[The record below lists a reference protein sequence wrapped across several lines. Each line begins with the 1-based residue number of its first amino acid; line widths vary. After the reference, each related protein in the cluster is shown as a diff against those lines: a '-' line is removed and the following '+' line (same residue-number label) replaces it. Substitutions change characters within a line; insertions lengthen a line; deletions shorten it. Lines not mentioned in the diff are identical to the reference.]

1 MNNFTIKTKLI
12 ASFVSIAVLILIL
25 SILSISSIKEISNGF
40 TNYRGMANDSTLAER
55 IQSNMFMIR
64 MSVKD
69 YLAASD
75 AKHIEEFNHSFDQT
89 SSFVKKA
96 KAEIKK
102 ESSKKLFN
110 EISKDLVSYK
120 DNFYQVTDLMNKI
133 DLIVTKNLDIN
144 GELIEKALTKVMDD
158 AEINYELE
166 ISLSIA
172 QNIRTLLLAQLYTN
186 KYLAS
191 NEVKYSKRVHDEF
204 LTLKGKIE
212 QYHKTAYAKEIDK
225 AIHLIDKYQGGVNE
239 IIKIIDQRNMLV
251 NDGLNVIGTNIA
263 KLSEKVKSSIK
274 KEQDTIG
281 PMVETL
287 NSNVQ
292 NIVMIIASIILV
304 LVILLS
310 IFIPRNI
317 SSLIDTF
324 QFGLINFFK
333 YLNKETNEAQLIA
346 IDSKDEIG
354 VMSKIVDENIEKAK
368 LLIEDDISLINEVKL
383 VVEEIKNGNL
393 NQKIKLS
400 TNNQSLE
407 DLKTIINEMIEV
419 IANEVCEDINHLK
432 TSLENYQNLDFRH
445 RIENS
450 KGKTAQGLNALADI
464 INDMLLTNKD
474 NGEVLVS
481 SSNTLLKNVDDL
493 NKNSTIAA
501 ASLEETAAAVEQ
513 ITGNIRNNTSNIQQI
528 STFAS
533 EVTAS
538 ANEGE
543 KLATKTN
550 KAMDEINSEIGD
562 INEAISIIDQIAF
575 QTNILSLNAAVEAAT
590 AGEAGK
596 GFSVVAQEVRN
607 LASRSAEAA
616 SEIKT
621 LVERANSKANEGKT
635 IANSMIDG
643 YIGLNESIS
652 KSDDLIKHVSTASK
666 EQLLGIE
673 QINDAINSLDQQTQE
688 NVKIASKSN
697 DIAQQT
703 ATLADAIVVD
713 VNQKEFKGK

>member
-25 SILSISSIKEISNGF
+25 SILSISSIKEISSGF
-40 TNYRGMANDSTLAER
+40 TNYRSMAKDSTLAER
-55 IQSNMFMIR
+55 IQANMFMIR

-69 YLAASD
+69 YLAAPD
-75 AKHIEEFNHSFDQT
+75 EKYIQEFNNNFEQT

-102 ESSKKLFN
+102 DSSKKLFN
-110 EISKDLVSYK
+110 SISQDLVVYK
-120 DNFYQVTDLMNKI
+120 DEFHKVTDLMNRI
-133 DLIVTKNLDIN
+133 DLIVNQNLNIN
-144 GELIEKALTKVMDD
+144 GEQIEQSLTKVMDA

-172 QNIRTLLLAQLYTN
+172 QNIRTLLLAQLYTS

-191 NEVKYSKRVHDEF
+191 NDIKYSKRIDDEF

-212 QYHKTAYAKEIDK
+212 QYHKTAYAKEISK
-225 AIHLIDKYQGGVNE
+225 AIKLIGKYQEGVNE
-239 IIKIIDQRNMLV
+239 IIKIIEERNVLV
-251 NDGLNVIGTNIA
+251 NDVLNKIGLNIA
-263 KLSEKVKSSIK
+263 KLSEDVKLSIK
-274 KEQDTIG
+274 KEQAIIG
-281 PMVETL
+281 PMVAEL

-292 NIVMIIASIILV
+292 NVVITISSIILV
-304 LVILLS
+304 LVILMS
-310 IFIPRNI
+310 ILIPRNI
-317 SSLIDTF
+317 SSLIDRF

-333 YLNKETNEAQLIA
+333 YLNKETDEAQLIA

-354 VMSKIVDENIEKAK
+354 VMSKIVDENIEKSK
-368 LLIEDDISLINEVKL
+368 ILIEEDLTLINEVKS
-383 VVEEIKNGNL
+383 VVEDIKNGNL

-400 TNNQSLE
+400 TNNKSLE
-407 DLKTIINEMIEV
+407 ELKVIINEMIEV

-432 TSLENYQNLDFRH
+432 SSLENYQNLDFRH

-450 KGKTAQGLNALADI
+450 KGKTALGLNALADI
-464 INDMLLTNKD
+464 INDMLLTNQD
-474 NGEVLVS
+474 NGQVLVDS
-481 SSNTLLKNVDDL
+481 SKTLLKNVDDL
-493 NKNSTIAA
+493 NRNSTVAA
-501 ASLEETAAAVEQ
+501 ASLEETAAAVEE
-513 ITGNIRNNTSNIQQI
+513 ITGNIRNNTNNIQEI
-528 STFAS
+528 STFSS

-538 ANEGE
+538 AKEGE
-543 KLATKTN
+543 VLATKTN
-550 KAMDEINSEIGD
+550 KAMDEINSEISD

-621 LVERANSKANEGKT
+621 LVERANTKANEGKT

-643 YIGLNESIS
+643 YVGLNESIT
-652 KSDDLIKHVSTASK
+652 KSSELIKHVSGASK

-703 ATLADAIVVD
+703 ANLADAIVAD
-713 VNQKEFKGK
+713 VNTKEFNGK

>member
-25 SILSISSIKEISNGF
+25 SIISISSIKEISNGF
-40 TNYRGMANDSTLAER
+40 TNYRSMTKDSTKAER
-55 IQSNMFMIR
+55 IQANMFMIR

-69 YLAASD
+69 YLSTSD
-75 AKHIEEFNHSFDQT
+75 ETYIDEFNANFEHT
-89 SSFVKKA
+89 SSFVKKT
-96 KAEIKK
+96 KAGIKK

-110 EISKDLVSYK
+110 SISKDLISYK
-120 DNFYQVTDLMNKI
+120 DNFYQVTEFMDKI
-133 DLIVTKNLDIN
+133 DLIVTQNLNIN
-144 GELIEKALTKVMDD
+144 GEQIEQSLTKVMDA

-191 NEVKYSKRVHDEF
+191 NDVKYSKRIDDEF

-212 QYHKTAYAKEIDK
+212 QYHKTAYAEEIDK
-225 AIHLIDKYQGGVNE
+225 VIVLIDKYQAGVNE
-239 IIKIIDQRNMLV
+239 IIKIIDKRNIMIK
-251 NDGLNVIGTNIA
+251 DGLHVMETNIA
-263 KLSEKVKSSIK
+263 KLSYDVKRSIK

-281 PMVETL
+281 PMVAAL

-292 NIVMIIASIILV
+292 NVVVTIASIILV
-304 LVILLS
+304 LVILMS
-310 IFIPRNI
+310 IVIPRNI
-317 SSLIDTF
+317 SSLIDKF

-333 YLNKETNEAQLIA
+333 YLNKETDEAQLIG
-346 IDSKDEIG
+346 INSKDEIG
-354 VMSKIVDENIEKAK
+354 VMSKIVDENIEKSK
-368 LLIEDDISLINEVKL
+368 LLIEEDVSLINEVKL
-383 VVEEIKNGNL
+383 VVAEIKNGNL
-393 NQKIKLS
+393 KQTIKLS
-400 TNNQSLE
+400 TNNKSLE
-407 DLKTIINEMIEV
+407 ELKVIINEMIEV
-419 IANEVCEDINHLK
+419 VASEVCEDLNQLK
-432 TSLENYQNLDFRH
+432 DSLENYKNLDFRR
-445 RIENS
+445 RIQNS
-450 KGKTAQGLNALADI
+450 KGKTALGLNALAEI
-464 INDMLLTNKD
+464 INDMLLTNQN
-474 NGEVLVS
+474 NGNVLVD

-501 ASLEETAAAVEQ
+501 ASLEETAAAVEE
-513 ITGNIRNNTSNIQQI
+513 ITGNIRNNTNNIQQI
-528 STFAS
+528 SVFAS

-543 KLATKTN
+543 ILANRTN
-550 KAMDEINSEIGD
+550 KAMDEINSEISD

-621 LVERANSKANEGKT
+621 LVERANTKANEGKT

-643 YIGLNESIS
+643 YVGLNASIT
-652 KSDDLIKHVSTASK
+652 KSDELIKHVSDVSK

-673 QINDAINSLDQQTQE
+673 QINVAINSLDRQTQE
-688 NVKIASKSN
+688 NVMIASKSN

-703 ATLADAIVVD
+703 ANLANAIVED
-713 VNQKEFKGK
+713 VNTKEFNSK

>member
-12 ASFVSIAVLILIL
+12 ASFVSIAVLILVL
-25 SILSISSIKEISNGF
+25 SILSVSSIKDISNGF
-40 TNYRGMANDSTLAER
+40 TNYRSMTKDSSLAEKV
-55 IQSNMFMIR
+55 QENMFMIR

-69 YLAASD
+69 YLGAPD
-75 AKHIEEFNHSFDQT
+75 DKHIEEFNHYYEST
-89 SSFVKKA
+89 ASFVGKA
-96 KAEIKK
+96 KLEIKQ

-110 EISKDLVSYK
+110 TISKDLIKYK
-120 DNFYQVTDLMNKI
+120 EKFYQVTELMKKI
-133 DLIVTKNLDIN
+133 DLIVNKNINVN
-144 GELIEKALTKVMDD
+144 GELIEQNLTKVMDD
-158 AEINYELE
+158 AEVNYELE

-172 QNIRTLLLAQLYTN
+172 QNIRSLLLARLYTS

-191 NEVKYSKRVHDEF
+191 NETKYSKRIHDEF

-225 AIHLIDKYQGGVNE
+225 AITLIDKYQEGVNE
-239 IIKIIDQRNMLV
+239 IIKIIDERNTVV
-251 NDGLNVIGTNIA
+251 NEGLNVIGLDVA
-263 KLSEKVKSSIK
+263 KRSEQVKQSIK

-281 PMVETL
+281 PMVAQL

-292 NIVMIIASIILV
+292 NVVMTISSIILV
-304 LVILLS
+304 LVILMS

-324 QFGLINFFK
+324 QAGLINFFK

-354 VMSKIVDENIEKAK
+354 MMSKIVDENIEKSK
-368 LLIEDDISLINEVKL
+368 LLIEEDISLIDEVKS

-400 TNNQSLE
+400 TNNKSLE
-407 DLKTIINEMIEV
+407 DLKTIINDMIEV
-419 IANEVCEDINHLK
+419 IANEVCEDINSIK
-432 TSLENYQNLDFRH
+432 SSLENYQSLDFRH

-450 KGKTAQGLNALADI
+450 KGKTAVGLNALADI
-464 INDMLLTNKD
+464 INEMLLNNQD
-474 NGEVLVS
+474 NGEVLVES
-481 SSNTLLKNVDDL
+481 SKTLLKNVDDL
-493 NKNSTIAA
+493 NRNSTITA
-501 ASLEETAAAVEQ
+501 ASLEETAASVEE

-538 ANEGE
+538 AKEGE
-543 KLATKTN
+543 ILANKTN
-550 KAMDEINSEIGD
+550 KAMDEINAEISE

-621 LVERANSKANEGKT
+621 LVERANTKANEGKN

-643 YIGLNESIS
+643 YVGLNKSIT
-652 KSDDLIKHVSTASK
+652 KSDELIKHVSGASK

-703 ATLADAIVVD
+703 ARLADAIVED
-713 VNQKEFKGK
+713 VNTKEFNGK

>member
-40 TNYRGMANDSTLAER
+40 TNYRSMTNDSTMAER
-55 IQSNMFMIR
+55 IQANMFMIR

-69 YLAASD
+69 YLSTSD
-75 AKHIEEFNHSFDQT
+75 KKYIQEFDTNFEQT

-96 KAEIKK
+96 KVDIKK

-110 EISKDLVSYK
+110 TISGDLVLYK
-120 DNFYQVTDLMNKI
+120 DNFHQVIDLMDKI
-133 DLIVTKNLDIN
+133 DLIVTTNLNIN
-144 GELIEKALTKVMDD
+144 GEQIEQSLTKVMDD

-172 QNIRTLLLAQLYTN
+172 QNIRTLLLAQLYTS

-191 NEVKYSKRVHDEF
+191 NDMKYSKRIDDEF

-225 AIHLIDKYQGGVNE
+225 AIVLIDKYQAGVNE
-239 IIKIIDQRNMLV
+239 IIKIIDERNIMIK
-251 NDGLNVIGTNIA
+251 DGLHVMESNIA
-263 KLSEKVKSSIK
+263 KLSEEVKKSIK

-281 PMVETL
+281 PMVAEL

-292 NIVMIIASIILV
+292 NVVMIIASIILV
-304 LVILLS
+304 LVILMS
-310 IFIPRNI
+310 ILIPRNI
-317 SSLIDTF
+317 SSLIDKF

-333 YLNKETNEAQLIA
+333 YLNKETDEAQLIG
-346 IDSKDEIG
+346 INSKDEIG
-354 VMSKIVDENIEKAK
+354 VMSKIVDENIEKSK
-368 LLIEDDISLINEVKL
+368 ILIEEDLALINEVKL
-383 VVEEIKNGNL
+383 VVEDIKNGNL
-393 NQKIKLS
+393 NQQIKLS
-400 TNNQSLE
+400 TNNKSLE
-407 DLKTIINEMIEV
+407 ELKVIINEMIEV
-419 IANEVCEDINHLK
+419 IASEVCEDINHLK
-432 TSLENYQNLDFRH
+432 SSLANYQNLDFRH

-450 KGKTAQGLNALADI
+450 KGKTALGLNALADI
-464 INDMLLTNKD
+464 INDMLLTNQD
-474 NGEVLVS
+474 NGKVLVDTS
-481 SSNTLLKNVDDL
+481 KTLLKNVDDL
-493 NKNSTIAA
+493 NRNSTVTA

-513 ITGNIRNNTSNIQQI
+513 ITGNIRNNTNNIQQI
-528 STFAS
+528 SIFAS

-543 KLATKTN
+543 ILANKTN
-550 KAMDEINSEIGD
+550 KAMDEINSEIND

-616 SEIKT
+616 KEIKT
-621 LVERANSKANEGKT
+621 LVERANVKANEGKT

-643 YIGLNESIS
+643 YIGLNESIT
-652 KSDDLIKHVSTASK
+652 KSDELIKDVSTASK

-673 QINDAINSLDQQTQE
+673 QINDAINSLDQQTQD

-703 ATLADAIVVD
+703 ANLADAIVAD
-713 VNQKEFKGK
+713 VNTKEFNGK

>member
-25 SILSISSIKEISNGF
+25 SILSISSIKEISSGF
-40 TNYRGMANDSTLAER
+40 TNYRSMANDSTLAER
-55 IQSNMFMIR
+55 IQANMFMIR

-69 YLAASD
+69 YLAAPD
-75 AKHIEEFNHSFDQT
+75 EKYILEFNNNFEQT

-102 ESSKKLFN
+102 DSSKKLFN
-110 EISKDLVSYK
+110 SISADLVLYK
-120 DNFYQVTDLMNKI
+120 DEFHKVTDLMNRI
-133 DLIVTKNLDIN
+133 DLIVTQNLNIN
-144 GELIEKALTKVMDD
+144 GEQIEQSLTKVMDA

-172 QNIRTLLLAQLYTN
+172 QNIRTLLLAQLYTS

-191 NEVKYSKRVHDEF
+191 NDIKYSKRIDDEF

-212 QYHKTAYAKEIDK
+212 QYHKTAYAKEISK
-225 AIHLIDKYQGGVNE
+225 AIKLIDTYQEGVNE
-239 IIKIIDQRNMLV
+239 IIKIIEQRNILV
-251 NDGLNVIGTNIA
+251 NDVLNKIGLNIA
-263 KLSEKVKSSIK
+263 KLSEDVKLSIK
-274 KEQDTIG
+274 KEQAIIG
-281 PMVETL
+281 PMVAEL

-292 NIVMIIASIILV
+292 NVVIVISSIILI
-304 LVILLS
+304 LVILMS
-310 IFIPRNI
+310 ILIPRNI
-317 SSLIDTF
+317 SSLINRF

-333 YLNKETNEAQLIA
+333 YLNKETDEAQLIA

-368 LLIEDDISLINEVKL
+368 ILIEQDLTLINEVKS
-383 VVEEIKNGNL
+383 VVEDIKNGNL

-400 TNNQSLE
+400 TNNKSLE
-407 DLKTIINEMIEV
+407 ELKVIINEMIEV

-432 TSLENYQNLDFRH
+432 SSLENYQNLDFRH

-450 KGKTAQGLNALADI
+450 KGKTALGLNALADI
-464 INDMLLTNKD
+464 INDMLLTNQD
-474 NGEVLVS
+474 NGKVLVDS
-481 SSNTLLKNVDDL
+481 SKTLLKNVDDL
-493 NKNSTIAA
+493 NRNSTVAA

-513 ITGNIRNNTSNIQQI
+513 ITGNIRNNTNNIQEI
-528 STFAS
+528 STFSS

-538 ANEGE
+538 AKEGE
-543 KLATKTN
+543 VLATKTN
-550 KAMDEINSEIGD
+550 KAMDEINSEISD

-621 LVERANSKANEGKT
+621 LVERANTKANEGKT

-643 YIGLNESIS
+643 YVGLNESIT
-652 KSDDLIKHVSTASK
+652 KSSELIKHVSGASK

-703 ATLADAIVVD
+703 ANLADAIVAD
-713 VNQKEFKGK
+713 VNTKEFNGK

>member
-40 TNYRGMANDSTLAER
+40 TNYRSMTNDSTMAER
-55 IQSNMFMIR
+55 IQANMFMIR

-69 YLAASD
+69 YLSTSD
-75 AKHIEEFNHSFDQT
+75 KKYIQEFDTNFEQT

-96 KAEIKK
+96 KVDIKK

-110 EISKDLVSYK
+110 TISGDLVLYK
-120 DNFYQVTDLMNKI
+120 DNFHQVIDLMDKI
-133 DLIVTKNLDIN
+133 DLIVTTNLNIN
-144 GELIEKALTKVMDD
+144 GEQIEQSLTKVMDD

-172 QNIRTLLLAQLYTN
+172 QNIRTLLLAQLYTS

-191 NEVKYSKRVHDEF
+191 NDMKYSKRIDDEF

-225 AIHLIDKYQGGVNE
+225 AIVLIDKYQAGVNE
-239 IIKIIDQRNMLV
+239 IIKIIDERNIMIK
-251 NDGLNVIGTNIA
+251 DGLHVMESNIA
-263 KLSEKVKSSIK
+263 KLSEEVKKSIK

-281 PMVETL
+281 PMVAEL

-292 NIVMIIASIILV
+292 NVVMIIASIILV
-304 LVILLS
+304 LVILMS
-310 IFIPRNI
+310 ILIPRNI
-317 SSLIDTF
+317 SSLIDKF

-333 YLNKETNEAQLIA
+333 YLNKETDEAQLIG
-346 IDSKDEIG
+346 INSKDEIG
-354 VMSKIVDENIEKAK
+354 VMSKIVDENIEKSK
-368 LLIEDDISLINEVKL
+368 ILIEEDLALINEVKL
-383 VVEEIKNGNL
+383 VVEDIKNGNL
-393 NQKIKLS
+393 NQQIKLS
-400 TNNQSLE
+400 TNNKSLE
-407 DLKTIINEMIEV
+407 ELKVIINEMIEV
-419 IANEVCEDINHLK
+419 IASEVCEDINHLK
-432 TSLENYQNLDFRH
+432 SSLANYQNLDFRH

-450 KGKTAQGLNALADI
+450 KGKTALGLNALADI
-464 INDMLLTNKD
+464 INDMLLTNQD
-474 NGEVLVS
+474 NGKVLVDTS
-481 SSNTLLKNVDDL
+481 KTLLKNVDDL
-493 NKNSTIAA
+493 NRNSTVTA

-513 ITGNIRNNTSNIQQI
+513 ITGNIRNNTNNIQQI
-528 STFAS
+528 SIFAS

-543 KLATKTN
+543 ILANKTN
-550 KAMDEINSEIGD
+550 KAMDEINSEIND

-616 SEIKT
+616 KEIKT
-621 LVERANSKANEGKT
+621 LVERANVKANEGKT

-643 YIGLNESIS
+643 YIGLNESIT
-652 KSDDLIKHVSTASK
+652 KSDELIKDVS
-666 EQLLGIE
+666 
-673 QINDAINSLDQQTQE
+673 
-688 NVKIASKSN
+688 
-697 DIAQQT
+697 
-703 ATLADAIVVD
+703 
-713 VNQKEFKGK
+713 

>member
-12 ASFVSIAVLILIL
+12 ASFVSIAVLILVL
-25 SILSISSIKEISNGF
+25 SILSVSSIKDISNGF
-40 TNYRGMANDSTLAER
+40 TNYRSMTKDTSLAEKV
-55 IQSNMFMIR
+55 QENMFLIR

-69 YLAASD
+69 YLGASD
-75 AKHIEEFNHSFDQT
+75 DKHIEEFNHYYEST
-89 SSFVKKA
+89 ASFVAKA
-96 KAEIKK
+96 KHEIKQ
-102 ESSKKLFN
+102 ESSKKLFDT
-110 EISKDLVSYK
+110 ISKDLIKYK
-120 DNFYQVTDLMNKI
+120 DKFYQVTELMQRI
-133 DLIVTKNLDIN
+133 DLIVNKNININ
-144 GELIEKALTKVMDD
+144 GELIEKNLTKVMDD
-158 AEINYELE
+158 AEVNYELE

-172 QNIRTLLLAQLYTN
+172 QNIRSLLLARLYTS

-191 NEVKYSKRVHDEF
+191 NESKYSKRIHDEF

-225 AIHLIDKYQGGVNE
+225 AITLIDKYQEGVNE
-239 IIKIIDQRNMLV
+239 IIKIIDERNTVV
-251 NDGLNVIGTNIA
+251 NDGLNVIGLDVA
-263 KLSEKVKSSIK
+263 KRSEQVKQSIK

-281 PMVETL
+281 PMVAQL

-292 NIVMIIASIILV
+292 NVVMTISSIILV
-304 LVILLS
+304 LVILMS

-324 QFGLINFFK
+324 QAGLINFFK
-333 YLNKETNEAQLIA
+333 YLNKETKEAQLIA

-354 VMSKIVDENIEKAK
+354 MMSKIVDENIEKSK
-368 LLIEDDISLINEVKL
+368 VLIEEDISLIEEVKW

-400 TNNQSLE
+400 TNNKSLDE
-407 DLKTIINEMIEV
+407 LKTIINDMIEV
-419 IANEVCEDINHLK
+419 IAKEVCEDINSIK
-432 TSLENYQNLDFRH
+432 SSLENYQNLDFRH

-450 KGKTAQGLNALADI
+450 KGKTAEGLNALADI
-464 INDMLLTNKD
+464 INEMLLNNQD
-474 NGEVLVS
+474 NGEVLVQS
-481 SSNTLLKNVDDL
+481 SKILLKNVDDL
-493 NKNSTIAA
+493 NRNSTITA
-501 ASLEETAAAVEQ
+501 ASLEETAASVEE
-513 ITGNIRNNTSNIQQI
+513 ITGNIRNNTGNIQQI

-538 ANEGE
+538 AKEGE
-543 KLATKTN
+543 LLATRTN
-550 KAMDEINSEIGD
+550 KAMDEINSEISE

-621 LVERANSKANEGKT
+621 LVERANTKANEGKN

-643 YIGLNESIS
+643 YVGLNKSIT
-652 KSDDLIKHVSTASK
+652 KSDELIKHVSGASK

-703 ATLADAIVVD
+703 AKLADAIVAD
-713 VNQKEFKGK
+713 VNTKEFNGK